1 MSDVI
6 QQANQGMSH
15 REYLRAAQRMADRSM
30 AARCWRGNSR
40 RAVMVVLVVAAVA
53 VAWGVLAVVL

>member
-1 MSDVI
+1 MSDVDLAG
-6 QQANQGMSH
+6 QAMGR

-40 RAVMVVLVVAAVA
+40 RAVVVVLIVAAVA
-53 VAWGVLAVVL
+53 VAWGILAVVL